1 MERSREPVD
10 VICVCGAD
18 GEFRPLRMQ
27 IPREGSGRIDIL
39 EVLQSEA
46 FSNVGAESLRFL
58 CRGRQEGRECMV
70 ELQYALR
77 SHIWHLTRKVY

>member
-1 MERSREPVD
+1 MVRTREPVD

-27 IPREGSGRIDIL
+27 IPREDSGRIDIL
-39 EVLQSEA
+39 EVLRCET
-46 FSNVGAESLRFL
+46 FSHVGAECLRFL